1 MTYQFIDNTKP
12 FSIAILNQN
21 FESIP
26 LPTLPKTKLKNYV
39 WWIKIEKW
47 KHTFLANQKSFRF
60 AADSK

>member
-1 MTYQFIDNTKP
+1 MIYQFIDNTKP

-39 WWIKIEKW
+39 W
-47 KHTFLANQKSFRF
+47 
-60 AADSK
+60 